1 MALSERILVF
11 PPKLSS
17 KPKAQLN
24 IFASVTSTSSFTA
37 GLSLAIAQKCLQ
49 LHEILASSL
58 TQLIFKST
66 DKSNHFDLSPNSES
80 IFGSHIMILI
90 ILIAD
95 SSWHKDLSYSLWN
108 LIIQSDFFLPV
119 LSFLIA
125 SAKLILNDLNGSPE
139 NELGSQD
146 DSICATFF
154 PAGKLQKIRI
164 NHHYCAH
171 KAQQQNNAYHVP
183 IQPGA

>member
-1 MALSERILVF
+1 MRGYPLDERVGDKSICRIKEKSVARQVRVMQQVALSERILVF

-95 SSWHKDLSYSLWN
+95 SSWHKDLSYSL
-108 LIIQSDFFLPV
+108 
-119 LSFLIA
+119 
-125 SAKLILNDLNGSPE
+125 
-139 NELGSQD
+139 
-146 DSICATFF
+146 
-154 PAGKLQKIRI
+154 
-164 NHHYCAH
+164 
-171 KAQQQNNAYHVP
+171 
-183 IQPGA
+183 